1 MKGARMAKRTALILA
16 TAALLATL
24 AAAGVAAADPL
35 NSKNVQFYEF
45 DCGGELV
52 TVSTIFNNRSIVV
65 HEVGTTGN
73 FVVTRIAGTATFTD
87 PETGEIIED
96 PFVDPIGKGKKK
108 GLEGSLTTCTTTDT
122 FEDPEVGTVDV
133 DLTVT
138 GFFTPRKG

>member
-35 NSKNVQFYEF
+35 NSKNVQIFTL
-45 DCGGELV
+45 DCGGELI
-52 TVSTIFNNRSIVV
+52 TVSTISNNNSIVV

-73 FVVTRIAGTATFTD
+73 FVATRIAGTATFTD

-96 PFVDPIGKGKKK
+96 EFEFSIGKGKKK
-108 GLEGSLTTCTTTDT
+108 GLEGSLTTCTTSDT
-122 FEDPEVGTVDV
+122 FEDPEVGTVNV

-138 GFFTPRKG
+138 GFFTPRRG